1 MWYKEITNNTTER
14 GLLNTNFVKA
24 AQETNIN
31 TAKYKGQ
38 KWKKISENYVKL
50 SNSCTLRD
58 RREERHIVDIYIEQ
72 LCEVAIGR
80 QWKWRKE
87 KGANET
93 TNINVG
99 WLPGEKT

>member
-1 MWYKEITNNTTER
+1 MWCKEITNNTTER
-14 GLLNTNFVKA
+14 GLLNTNVVKA

-38 KWKKISENYVKL
+38 KGKL
-50 SNSCTLRD
+50 SNSCTLCD